1 MLPSIA
7 KVLSPER
14 QKLHIPQKGTLFQQC
29 MEVHG
34 LWNPL
39 GDEFLVVSSKYRLE
53 RGTPVKDGPCAASR
67 SEKPLRLAGTCGDIE
82 EGTVALC
89 PCVDLLSIS
98 AWCLRQD
105 TEPDAPVATIKC
117 FMRALQSC
125 IAAAWS
131 IRQYPWPHCSTQ
143 DPWGALL
150 RNSTERGQLEII

>member
-53 RGTPVKDGPCAASR
+53 RGTSQGWFLCSFQVRKAS
-67 SEKPLRLAGTCGDIE
+67 EACWKLQVYG
-82 EGTVALC
+82 EGAVALC
-89 PCVDLLSIS
+89 PCLDLPSIS

-105 TEPDAPVATIKC
+105 TEPDAPVAIIRC
-117 FMRALQSC
+117 FMRALLSY
-125 IAAAWS
+125 IAAVWS
-131 IRQYPWPHCSTQ
+131 IRQYPWPHCSTE
-143 DPWGALL
+143 DLG
-150 RNSTERGQLEII
+150 EHC